1 MRTAWLLRDGDVLA
15 TVEIAEG
22 MVERSLG
29 LLGRRSV
36 DGAFLL
42 RRTRSVHTFGMR
54 LPLDVGFLDDQL
66 RVLSVRRLATWR
78 VTFPRPGCRHVL
90 EAPAGSFER
99 WSLAP
104 GDALELREER

>member
-1 MRTAWLLRDGDVLA
+1 MRTAWLLREGDVLA

-29 LLGRRSV
+29 LLGRGTAE
-36 DGAFLL
+36 GALLL

-54 LPLDVGFLDDQL
+54 FPLDVGFLDDQL
-66 RVLSVRRLATWR
+66 RVLSIRRVPAWR
-78 VTFPRPGCRHVL
+78 ITLPKPGCRHVL

-104 GDALELREER
+104 GDVLELRDGR